1 MCARLGHNETI
12 GALGIAEMV
21 PLLRKNRTLQSI
33 RFGVHDLPIQ
43 ELLAGLRVLEV
54 RAVGWA
60 VRISLDF
67 LYLV

>member
-1 MCARLGHNETI
+1 
-12 GALGIAEMV
+12 MV

-54 RAVGWA
+54 RAI
-60 VRISLDF
+60 VRVSLD
-67 LYLV
+67 LV